1 MRDYLIRRFLIGFFT
16 LWIVSIVVFL
26 LIRVSG
32 DPVYLMVEPGAPME
46 EIQAMREHWG
56 LDKPLVIQY
65 ARMIE
70 NALRGD
76 LGKSIVYA
84 QPTLELYLQRLPYSL
99 QLAGTAF
106 VLSFVF
112 GVLMGVLSALRVGG
126 FFDTFGKVFAFLG
139 LAVPSF
145 WLGLMLIMIFAVYLR
160 VLPAAGKGSAQ
171 HVILP
176 SIALAWYMT
185 AAYVRITRSSLL
197 EVLGSNF
204 IKLKRIT
211 GVPEFLV
218 VAKHALRNAMIPVV
232 TFAGVELAI
241 MVNGGFVVEIVFGW
255 PGTGLLLYDG
265 ILQRDY
271 PLVQTVV
278 LITAALVV
286 SANLLVDLLYAYID
300 PRIRLQ

>member
-1 MRDYLIRRFLIGFFT
+1 MRDYLIRRFVIGFFT
-16 LWIVSIVVFL
+16 LWIVSVVVFL
-26 LIRVSG
+26 LIRLSG
-32 DPVYLMVEPGAPME
+32 DPIYLMVEPGAPLE
-46 EIQAMREHWG
+46 EIQAVRAHWG
-56 LDKPLVIQY
+56 LDKPLIIQY
-65 ARMIE
+65 GHMVANI
-70 NALRGD
+70 LRGD
-76 LGKSIVYA
+76 FGKSIIYA
-84 QPTLELYLQRLPYSL
+84 RPTLELYLERLPYSL
-99 QLAGTAF
+99 QLAGAAF
-106 VLSFVF
+106 FLSFVF
-112 GVLMGVLSALRVGG
+112 GVFMGVLSALRVGG
-126 FFDTFGKVFAFLG
+126 FFDTFGKIFAFLG
-139 LAVPSF
+139 LAIPSF
-145 WLGLMLIMIFAVYLR
+145 WLGLMLIMIFAIDLR
-160 VLPAAGKGSAQ
+160 LLPAAGKGSVR
-171 HVILP
+171 HLILP
-176 SIALAWYMT
+176 SIALGWYMT
-185 AAYVRITRSSLL
+185 AAYVRLTRSSLL

-271 PLVQTVV
+271 PIVQTVV

>member
-1 MRDYLIRRFLIGFFT
+1 MRDYLIRRFVIGFFT
-16 LWIVSIVVFL
+16 LWMVSIVVFL

-32 DPVYLMVEPGAPME
+32 DPVFLMVEPGAPPE
-46 EIQAMREHWG
+46 EVPAMREHWG
-56 LDKPLVIQY
+56 LDKPLLVQY
-65 ARMIE
+65 GRMIV
-70 NALRGD
+70 NAFKGD
-76 LGKSIVYA
+76 FGKSLVYSR
-84 QPTLELYLQRLPYSL
+84 PTLELYLERLPYSL

-106 VLSFVF
+106 VLSFLF

-160 VLPAAGKGSAQ
+160 VLPAAGKGTVL

-211 GVPEFLV
+211 GLSEFMV

-241 MVNGGFVVEIVFGW
+241 MVNGGFVVEIVFSW

-286 SANLLVDLLYAYID
+286 GANLFVDLLYAYID
-300 PRIRLQ
+300 PRIRLH

>member
-1 MRDYLIRRFLIGFFT
+1 MRDYLIRRLVIGLFT

-56 LDKPLVIQY
+56 LDKPLIIQY
-65 ARMIE
+65 GRMIA
-70 NALRGD
+70 NILHGD
-76 LGKSIVYA
+76 FGKSIVYA
-84 QPTLELYLQRLPYSL
+84 RPTLELYLERLPYSL

-126 FFDTFGKVFAFLG
+126 FFDTFGKIFAFLG
-139 LAVPSF
+139 LAIPSF

-160 VLPAAGKGSAQ
+160 VLPAAGKGSVQ

-176 SIALAWYMT
+176 SIALGWYMT
-185 AAYVRITRSSLL
+185 AAYVRLTRSSLL

-218 VAKHALRNAMIPVV
+218 VAKHALRNAMIPVI

-241 MVNGGFVVEIVFGW
+241 MINGGFVVEIVFSW

-271 PLVQTVV
+271 PIVQTVV
-278 LITAALVV
+278 LMTAALVV
-286 SANLLVDLLYAYID
+286 SANLLIDLLYAYID